1 MLLEF
6 LELFFN
12 KERDVAWGDFLKNY
26 FSIKKGDVA

>member
-12 KERDVAWGDFLKNY
+12 KERDVAWGDFLKFLKLFFN
-26 FSIKKGDVA
+26 KKR